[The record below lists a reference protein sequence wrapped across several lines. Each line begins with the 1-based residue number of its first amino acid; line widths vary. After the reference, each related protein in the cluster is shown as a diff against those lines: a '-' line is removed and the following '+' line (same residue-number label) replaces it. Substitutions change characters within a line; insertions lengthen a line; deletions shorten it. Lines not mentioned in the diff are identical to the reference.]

1 MGTFDL
7 SGTLIQTKSDKR
19 FYSKVAAFDLDG
31 TLIQTKSGKR
41 FPRDSNDWKLFHPNV
56 LKQLHELHADGYTLA
71 IISNQLGIG
80 KGKVNASEIQY
91 KIDAIVKHIGL
102 PMIAILATEDDHMR
116 KPRIGSWEYLEELL
130 SSTIDK
136 NVSFYCGDAAGR
148 PNDFA
153 ATDYQF
159 ALNVGLSFKTPE
171 ELFLGTPPSH
181 VDRWAFD
188 PRKLLE
194 EPLQQTGALI
204 PSKQEMVVL
213 VGSPASGKSS
223 LARWC
228 CLEYV
233 IICQD
238 ELGTIAKCKKACKE
252 ALYSGCSVIIDS
264 TNRNAKTRAIWIE
277 LARTYQVSVKCVWIQ
292 VDKPLAMH
300 INKYRT
306 IYGHKKIPAI
316 AIHCY
321 YKAFEQP
328 TVDEGFHQ
336 IIQYPFQLNRN
347 QINELAIK
355 RISSFM

>member
-1 MGTFDL
+1 MVWTIHK
-7 SGTLIQTKSDKR
+7 SVLINTYDQTV
-19 FYSKVAAFDLDG
+19 FHSKVAAFDLDG
-31 TLIQTKSGKR
+31 TLIHTKSGKR
-41 FPRDSNDWKLFHPNV
+41 FARDSDDWKLFHSKV
-56 LKQLHELHADGYTLA
+56 LERLQELHAEGYTLA

-80 KGKVNASEIQY
+80 KGKANASEIQC

-116 KPRIGSWEYLEELL
+116 KPRVGSWEYLEEVLGA
-130 SSTIDK
+130 TIDMGS
-136 NVSFYCGDAAGR
+136 SFYCGDAAGR
-148 PNDFA
+148 TNDFA

-171 ELFLGTPPSH
+171 QLFLGHPPSH
-181 VDRWAFD
+181 VDQWVFD

-194 EPLQQTGALI
+194 EPLQQPEALI
-204 PSKQEMVVL
+204 PSGPEMIVL
-213 VGSPASGKSS
+213 VGPPASGKSS
-223 LARWC
+223 LAKWC

-238 ELGTIAKCKKACKE
+238 ELGTLAKCKKACKE
-252 ALYSGCSVIIDS
+252 ALHGGCSVMIDS

-277 LARTYQVSVKCVWIQ
+277 LARAYQVTVKCVWVQ

-306 IYGHKKIPAI
+306 IYGDKKIPAV
-316 AIHCY
+316 AIHSY

-328 TVDEGFHQ
+328 TLDEGFAQ
-336 IIQYPFQLNRN
+336 IILHPFQLNRDRMD
-347 QINELAIK
+347 ELAIK
-355 RISSFM
+355 RIGSFM